1 MKKILLVFFALLL
14 VAIPLA
20 AFAQDEGEEDLSDK
34 LDKLLGQWKRSFASP
49 SYGIA
54 FFTARVEGGDYGVL
68 LDDTR
73 RFMVPAIDLRIM
85 SGKNVSKRG
94 GFYTGVETGV
104 LIFMGGEGQPFNDQ
118 QDYYYS
124 DGDNAIPV
132 PGSMSV
138 PLNFNASIDGGIVFL
153 MAKYGLRADIGV
165 SLIGISLGFEMGA
178 GASLFSGGYQFS
190 TSDWVEVGSGSS
202 AATMGLIVD
211 ANAEAALRLGKN
223 FRLFVK
229 AGAIIAPI
237 GLPDNQWSEYHW
249 VPEKDD
255 GSPAWDEERQRY
267 LLSQYSLNL
276 NAFAFGARA
285 GFALNFN

>member
-14 VAIPLA
+14 IAIPLA

-54 FFTARVEGGDYGVL
+54 FFSARVEGGNYDFL
-68 LDDTR
+68 SDDAR

-104 LIFMGGEGQPFNDQ
+104 LIFMGGEGQEFYDEP
-118 QDYYYS
+118 YYWA
-124 DGDNAIPV
+124 GTP
-132 PGSMSV
+132 PGPY
-138 PLNFNASIDGGIVFL
+138 PLTFNASIDGGLVFL

-178 GASLFSGGYQFS
+178 GASLFSGGYRF
-190 TSDWVEVGSGSS
+190 TTGDWIEVGSGSS
-202 AATMGLIVD
+202 SATMGLIVD

-237 GLPDNQWSEYHW
+237 GLPDNRWSDYQW
-249 VPEKDD
+249 VPEQDTAGD
-255 GSPAWDEERQRY
+255 VSQEDRQRY
-267 LLSQYSLNL
+267 LLSQYSLDL
-276 NAFAFGARA
+276 DAFAFGARA

>member
-20 AFAQDEGEEDLSDK
+20 AFAQDELEEDLSDK

-49 SYGIA
+49 SYGVA
-54 FFTARVEGGDYGVL
+54 LFFASVEGGNYSVL
-68 LDDTR
+68 PDDSR
-73 RFMVPAIDLRIM
+73 RFLVPTIDLRIM
-85 SGKNVSKRG
+85 SGKNISKRG

-104 LIFMGGEGQPFNDQ
+104 LIFMGGEGQPFYDEP
-118 QDYYYS
+118 DYWGLTS
-124 DGDNAIPV
+124 
-132 PGSMSV
+132 PGPT
-138 PLNFNASIDGGIVFL
+138 PLNFNASMDGGLVFL
-153 MAKYGLRADIGV
+153 MAKYGMRADIGV

-178 GASLFSGGYQFS
+178 GASLFSGGYRF
-190 TSDWVEVGSGSS
+190 TSNDYDWVEVSSGSS

-237 GLPDNQWSEYHW
+237 GLPDNQWDEYQR
-249 VPEKDD
+249 VPENDLVFGD
-255 GSPAWDEERQRY
+255 VSAEEKQRY
-267 LLSQYSLNL
+267 LLSQYDLEL
-276 NAFAFGARA
+276 NAFGFGARA